1 MPLDAACRVWDVF
14 LRDGDTFLFNA
25 ALGILHLYQDEL
37 KDMDF
42 ISAAQFLT
50 KLPEDLD
57 PEALFKSI
65 SSITMTLDGM
75 SFEELASCCELES
88 TLDDDVTVRL

>member
-1 MPLDAACRVWDVF
+1 
-14 LRDGDTFLFNA
+14 
-25 ALGILHLYQDEL
+25 ILHLYQEEL

-57 PEALFKSI
+57 PEALFRSI
-65 SSITMTLDGM
+65 SCVSMTLDGM
-75 SFEELASCCELES
+75 SFEELASTCDSDCS
-88 TLDDDVTVRL
+88 LDDDIRL